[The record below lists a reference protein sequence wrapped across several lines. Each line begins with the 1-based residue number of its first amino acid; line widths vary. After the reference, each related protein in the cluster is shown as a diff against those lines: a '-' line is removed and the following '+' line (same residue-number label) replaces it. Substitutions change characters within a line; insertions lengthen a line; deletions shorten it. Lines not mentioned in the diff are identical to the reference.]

1 MARKSVEEIK
11 ALLDGPV
18 NSIFTSFLPDGE
30 VDWAGVRNQIEVGI
44 SGGSGVSLLTL
55 GDSQLGYMS
64 EAEVAELTRVLVNQT
79 RGRALTVAA
88 TGMWWT
94 GQVRKFAEFC
104 RGLGVDVLMNLPPI
118 NAMTSPGLAAHYKS
132 VAEIVPIMLVGTP
145 PLETLDALLDTSNI
159 CCFKEDGSEDYGID
173 VSWRYGK
180 RLKLMTGG
188 LLWRHYTQWP
198 YGCRA
203 FFSWPSCFKPE
214 IAARYWSAV
223 QSGDQPAVQSILQN
237 TDKPYFDRCGG
248 FRGGNQA
255 VQRAILELHGIA
267 SRYLR
272 PPLVSVPDAEMDK
285 VRELAADLGLM

>member
-1 MARKSVEEIK
+1 MPRKSVEEIK

-44 SGGSGVSLLTL
+44 TGGSGVSLLTF

-64 EAEVAELTRVLVNQT
+64 ESEVAELTRVLVDQA

-88 TGMWWT
+88 TGTWWT
-94 GQVRKFAEFC
+94 GQVLRFAEFC
-104 RGLGVDVLMNLPPI
+104 RELGVDVLMNLPPI
-118 NAMTSPGLAAHYKS
+118 NAMTSPGLAAHYKN
-132 VAEIVPIMLVGTP
+132 VAGVMPIMLVGTP
-145 PLETLDALLDTSNI
+145 SREALDALLDTPNI

-173 VSWRYGK
+173 VSWRYGR

-203 FFSWPSCFKPE
+203 FFSWPSCFKPS
-214 IAARYWSAV
+214 IANEYWRAV
-223 QSGDQPAVQSILQN
+223 QANEPAVVQKVLREV
-237 TDKPYFDRCGG
+237 DKPYFDRCAS
-248 FRGGNQA
+248 FPGGNQA
-255 VQRAILELHGIA
+255 VQRAILEIHGIA
-267 SRYLR
+267 RRYLR
-272 PPLVSVPDAEMDK
+272 SPLVSIPDEKMDL
-285 VRELAADLGLM
+285 VRQLMQDLGLN